1 MGAEAIMGT
10 HETFFGLLMTGL
22 TATMRPGEISAS
34 AESLPGLLHVR
45 DCVARLVGRQSE
57 CILWDSATARCEVP
71 RDAGQSAPRGYV
83 LWVLPSRYSLRSKCA
98 FVVALEGTLRAY
110 FNALI
115 LLIGQ
120 GLFDHQLRRCFGM

>member
-1 MGAEAIMGT
+1 MVT
-10 HETFFGLLMTGL
+10 HEIFFGLLMTGL
-22 TATMRPGEISAS
+22 TDRMRPGEISAS

-45 DCVARLVGRQSE
+45 DCVARLVGRHSE
-57 CILWDSATARCEVP
+57 CILWDSATARCEV
-71 RDAGQSAPRGYV
+71 RKGAGESAPVGYV
-83 LWVLPSRYSLRSKCA
+83 LWAQPSRYSLRSKRG

-120 GLFDHQLRRCFGM
+120 GLFDHQLRRCFGL